1 MGDILSLIE
10 KAEEKL
16 DRKKAEEFASK
27 ALSGDGFSLEDFREQ
42 LRQVKKM
49 GSIQSIIKMLPSVG
63 PFAEHAEG
71 RRQQS
76 TKSSWFAWK
85 PSSTP

>member
-10 KAEEKL
+10 KAEQNST
-16 DRKKAEEFASK
+16 RKRPRSSPAS
-27 ALSGDGFSLEDFREQ
+27 ALTGDGFSLEDFRDQ

-49 GSIQSIIKMLPSVG
+49 GSIQSLMGMLPSVG
-63 PFAEHAEG
+63 PFSG
-71 RRQQS
+71 CRRLPIKW
-76 TKSSWFAWK
+76 TKSKSTASK